1 MRSLDYARLPTEQR
15 NPASAR
21 LDRMPLIAL
30 LRLMNRED
38 RKVVDAV
45 GKTLKQV
52 AAAAQVL
59 SKAVASGGR
68 TFFVGAGT
76 SGRLGV
82 LEAAE
87 MPPTFHTSPSLFQA
101 LMAGGKSA
109 VFHSKEGAEDDA
121 AAGKREILAKAN
133 RGDVVIGIAASGVTP
148 YVKTALT
155 AAKKKGASTVFITC
169 NPSVATN
176 TADVVIAVHTGPE
189 VLSGSTRLKAATA
202 TKMVLN
208 MITLGAMVGFGKVY
222 GNLMVDLE
230 PKSRKLVERGLRILR
245 EISGVSRREGL
256 KYFKATG
263 GRVKVAADMIR
274 KKNDRQGIG
283 ITARATRRPARSPI
297 APRSTRS

>member
-1 MRSLDYARLPTEQR
+1 MKPLDYSRLPTEQR

-21 LDRMPLIAL
+21 LDRMSLLAL
-30 LRLMNRED
+30 LHLMNRED

-45 GKTLKQV
+45 GKTLNQV
-52 AAAAQVL
+52 AAAARIL

-68 TFFVGAGT
+68 AFFVGAGT
-76 SGRLGV
+76 SGRLGI

-87 MPPTFHTSPSLFQA
+87 MPPTFHTNPALFQA
-101 LMAGGKSA
+101 LMAGGKNA

-148 YVKTALT
+148 YVNTALT
-155 AAKKKGASTVFITC
+155 AARKKGASTVFITC
-169 NPSVATN
+169 NPSVASE

-208 MITLGAMVGFGKVY
+208 MITLGAMVGFGKVH

-230 PKSRKLVERGLRILR
+230 PKSKKLVERGLRILR
-245 EISGVSRREGL
+245 EISGVSRSEGL
-256 KYFKATG
+256 KYFKAAG
-263 GRVKVAADMIR
+263 GRVKLAADLIR
-274 KKNDRQGIG
+274 EKNNRRGIG
-283 ITARATRRPARSPI
+283 KTARAARRPAPSSI
-297 APRSTRS
+297 APRRARS